1 MTKFSRSAKLGIP
14 LAFCFTTLASLAS
27 LAHGQETVAPAVP
40 PGPDAHGSNY
50 NDTYIGFRYSDD
62 LYFPGSAEKVKQ
74 KIGFLTTAG
83 TFAYGKYVFNVDY
96 LVSDENNPEAGGTR
110 GAQETYS
117 VGRVDFS
124 ASRVLGHPVGFGIF
138 RDFGVT
144 TGFEFSSKNDAF
156 ENRARMLVLGPSVQ
170 FAVPR
175 GYWNAMIGWRT
186 ESNYNGIVH
195 RDVDYDTAAHA
206 ESSWLIPFNLGPA
219 STVFKGFITATG
231 PKGKDGF
238 HVETR
243 TEVLAR
249 MSLLFDIGAL
259 AGHPRTF
266 YAGPGYE
273 YWHNMFGTS
282 ADENVGTKRSAATVV
297 AEIHF

>member
-1 MTKFSRSAKLGIP
+1 MTNFSRCAKLGIP
-14 LAFCFTTLASLAS
+14 LALCFSTLACA
-27 LAHGQETVAPAVP
+27 QETAEPAAPPVP
-40 PGPDAHGSNY
+40 HTQSGNW
-50 NDTYIGFRYSDD
+50 NDTYIGARYSDD
-62 LYFPGSAEKVKQ
+62 FYFPGSASKVAQ
-74 KIGFLTTAG
+74 KIGFLATAG
-83 TFAYGKYVFNVDY
+83 GFKYGTYVFNADY
-96 LVSDENNPEAGGTR
+96 LVSDENNPEVGGKN
-110 GAQETYS
+110 GAQEIYS

-124 ASRVLGHPVGFGIF
+124 AGKVLGHPIGLGFI
-138 RDFGVT
+138 RDVGVT

-156 ENRARMLVLGPSVQ
+156 ASRARMLVLGPSVQ

-175 GYWNAMIGWRT
+175 GYWNAMVGWRT

-195 RDVDYDTAAHA
+195 ADVDYKTAAHA
-206 ESSWLIPFNLGPA
+206 ESSWLIPFNVGPT
-219 STVFKGFITATG
+219 SLTFKGFVTATG

-238 HVETR
+238 HAETE

-249 MSLLFDIGAL
+249 MSWLFDVGAL

-273 YWHNMFGTS
+273 YWHNMFGTPAS
-282 ADENVGTKRSAATVV
+282 QKAGTKRSAATVV